1 MDFILM
7 GTGTSHGIPVVGCSC
22 KVCRSEDEHDKRLRC
37 SALIK
42 TRNTSIV
49 IDTGPEFRIQALKFG
64 IKKLDAVLITHGHA
78 DHLNGLDDVR
88 IFSNTKKART
98 NSAIKPLKLFGNRET
113 IEDIKERFSYVF
125 HESQEGGGKPLLDI
139 RNISRLQKNEP
150 IIINGE
156 IECRPVPMMHGNLKV
171 CGWNIRPVNAPVEE
185 SVSYLTDCSDIPDES
200 IEMVKGCRHLIID
213 GLRVR
218 EHSTHLSFEQALR
231 YAEKIAPSYVW
242 LTHLCHDLS
251 HEQIKT
257 FLKAEKS
264 ELGIL
269 ASTPV
274 EPAYDGLKLSISDS
288 EQNVK
293 I

>member
-1 MDFILM
+1 M

-22 KVCRSEDEHDKRLRC
+22 KVCQSIDEHDKRLRC

-42 TRNTSIV
+42 TRNTCII
-49 IDTGPEFRIQALKFG
+49 IDTGPEFRIQALKFAV
-64 IKKLDAVLITHGHA
+64 KKLDAVLITHGHA

-98 NSAIKPLKLFGNRET
+98 NSAIKPLKLYANDET

-125 HESQEGGGKPLLDI
+125 HETQEGGGKPLLDI
-139 RNISRLQKNEP
+139 RNISALKKEEP
-150 IIINGE
+150 VLINDE
-156 IECRPVPMMHGNLKV
+156 IECHPIPMMHGNLKV
-171 CGWNIRPVNAPVEE
+171 CGWNIRAVNAPVED

-200 IEMVKGCRHLIID
+200 IETVKGCRHLIID

-251 HEQIKT
+251 HEQIKS
-257 FLKAEKS
+257 FLKAEKR

-269 ASTPV
+269 STTPV
-274 EPAYDGLKLSISDS
+274 EPAYDGLKLIIPESASK
-288 EQNVK
+288 VK